1 MSPVQMVNTELAV
14 ASRLRERLVVVA
26 LGALAAGC
34 DALSSGSS
42 ELKPGE
48 AGQLCFAPRSLMR
61 AVGTGQT
68 ASAPAPSAY
77 DANGCLP
84 LAEVSDPCCN
94 APVSGPNFKGGEC
107 CYDFPANASCCGRPF
122 IVDGQAQLAAVVR
135 GRGWLGRADGA
146 PDELAKYNAV
156 TRRALADGWLRDAR
170 MEHASVASFAR
181 FVADLVGLGAPAE
194 LVRDA
199 GSALLDEVE
208 HASLCFALASRF
220 AGEELAPAAMP
231 AATVAQTRNFQTI
244 VRDALT
250 EGCLGETA
258 AAYVATLRLGAAC
271 DPQARIALERIAS
284 DEARHA
290 ELAVRFVAWALQQ
303 RRAEVELVI
312 KEALAEMSAN
322 SPVCTL
328 ESDERAA
335 FEPMGLFAESDERAA
350 TRLALEQIARPAL
363 ELLCGLAADQLGPPL
378 EPSPVRVA

>member
-1 MSPVQMVNTELAV
+1 MVNTELAV
-14 ASRLRERLVVVA
+14 ANRLRERLVVVA

-34 DALSSGSS
+34 DSLSSGGS
-42 ELKPGE
+42 EVEPGE
-48 AGQLCFAPRSLMR
+48 AGQLCFAPRTVMR

-68 ASAPAPSAY
+68 ASAPPASAY

-84 LAEVSDPCCN
+84 LNEVSNGCCN

-135 GRGWLGRADGA
+135 GRGWLGRAGGGPDGA
-146 PDELAKYNAV
+146 ADELAKSNAT

-181 FVADLVGLGAPAE
+181 FVGDLVGLGAPAE

-199 GSALLDEVE
+199 GNALLDEVE

-231 AATVAQTRNFQTI
+231 AASVAQARNFQTI
-244 VRDALT
+244 VHDALT

-258 AAYVATLRLGAAC
+258 AAYVATLRLGAAR
-271 DPQARIALERIAS
+271 DPQARRALERIAS

-290 ELAVRFVAWALQQ
+290 ELAFRFVAWALQQ

-312 KEALAEMSAN
+312 KEALAEMSAKG
-322 SPVCTL
+322 PVCTL
-328 ESDERAA
+328 ESDLVERAA
-335 FEPMGLFAESDERAA
+335 FEQMGLFAESDERAA
-350 TRLALEQIARPAL
+350 TKLAFEQIARPAL
-363 ELLCGLAADQLGPPL
+363 ELLCGLAADQLGP
-378 EPSPVRVA
+378 SA